1 MKTRTVL
8 VAFSLLLVLAA
19 GAFADGMSSTDELFF
34 QAVRRGDL
42 VYVQN
47 ELDSGRVSIDILD
60 SDGWSP
66 LMVAV
71 DAGRLPMV
79 TLLLKY
85 NPDMTVT
92 DANGVDVYKLTSD
105 KGQAGITQA
114 IESHR

>member
-1 MKTRTVL
+1 MKIRTVL
-8 VAFSLLLVLAA
+8 VAVVLLVLAA
-19 GAFADGMSSTDELFF
+19 GAFADGMSSTNELFF

-42 VYVQN
+42 TYVKN
-47 ELDSGRVSIDILD
+47 ELDSGRVSIDILN

-85 NPDMTVT
+85 NPDMSVT
-92 DANGVDVYKLTSD
+92 DPNGIDVYKLTSD